1 MATEPWSA
9 RRLARFVILNP
20 YSRNYTAKL
29 DELLDETK
37 ETDPLRDN
45 ILLEKIM
52 LIADLKLRQQQLD
65 GLCEKFKGSDGG
77 IQALYEL
84 GMLNVQLWKDPQNS
98 PGEKQKYL
106 SRARSILMSFVDLY
120 PDSIF
125 SEQTEMMLSS
135 LPE

>member
-1 MATEPWSA
+1 MSSLPS
-9 RRLARFVILNP
+9 
-20 YSRNYTAKL
+20 
-29 DELLDETK
+29 
-37 ETDPLRDN
+37 DPLDDN

-52 LIADLKLRQQQLD
+52 LISDLKLRQQQLD
-65 GLCEKFKGSDGG
+65 GLSGKFKGSDGG

-106 SRARSILMSFVDLY
+106 SRARSILMSLVDLY